1 MKKILGILFLSLLL
15 SGNAY
20 AEKLAWNCTE
30 SKDFKWIDWQLDLKT
45 NRLSSQWQ
53 NKSGTREDLIARVI
67 SSGDNYVIVQNYNKS
82 QKKWNTTVT
91 WKFDYS
97 GNIFTEYMED
107 IDYYGN
113 CKKTSLN
120 AGKPKKEI
128 LKKLTREQWK
138 KDNPW
143 EWNIEMT
150 DQINRK
156 LNCFDFNKT
165 PYGEKAYLD
174 TLRMHTKFLNSQ
186 KEPYK
191 ILDNIEFN
199 EKAYEYSF
207 NIPCS

>member
-1 MKKILGILFLSLLL
+1 MVLSLLL

-120 AGKPKKEI
+120 ADCNSFISLFISYFVLLKP
-128 LKKLTREQWK
+128 LCVSVR
-138 KDNPW
+138 
-143 EWNIEMT
+143 
-150 DQINRK
+150 
-156 LNCFDFNKT
+156 
-165 PYGEKAYLD
+165 
-174 TLRMHTKFLNSQ
+174 NSSVHCCASATNLVVL
-186 KEPYK
+186 PH
-191 ILDNIEFN
+191 LH
-199 EKAYEYSF
+199 
-207 NIPCS
+207 